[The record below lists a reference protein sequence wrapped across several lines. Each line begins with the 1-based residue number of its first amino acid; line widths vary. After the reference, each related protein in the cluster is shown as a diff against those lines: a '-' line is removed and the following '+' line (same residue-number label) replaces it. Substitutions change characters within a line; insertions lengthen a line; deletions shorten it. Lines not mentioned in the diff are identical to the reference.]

1 MQDYLLKAT
10 AYDGLIRAYAVRSTK
25 MIEEMQRRQDSWA
38 TATAALGR
46 TMTIASMMGA
56 MLKNEQTLTAKV
68 EGNGPIGA
76 MIVDS
81 NAKGDVRGYVTNPHV
96 HFDLNEVGKLDVARA
111 VGVQGHLSIV
121 KDLGLKE
128 HFTGQVPLVSG
139 EISED
144 FTYYYAHSEQIPSA
158 IGAGVL
164 INPDHSV
171 KAAGGFIIQVM
182 PGAEDELIDELE
194 QQIAQFPPI
203 SQLVAEG
210 STPEE
215 ILSEL
220 LKQTTIKT
228 HETMPVQFKCKCS
241 VERIERAIAGLGEL
255 EIKKMIEEDGGAEAT
270 CHFCNERYNLSIE
283 DLQEIINEQIN

>member
-1 MQDYLLKAT
+1 MEDYLIKAT
-10 AYDGLIRAYAVRSTK
+10 AYNGAIRAYAVRSTK
-25 MIEEMQRRQDSWA
+25 MIEEVQRRQDSWA

-56 MLKNEQTLTAKV
+56 MLKNEQTLTAKI

-76 MIVDS
+76 IIADS
-81 NAKGDVRGYVTNPHV
+81 NASGDVRGYVTNPHV

-111 VGVQGHLSIV
+111 VGVQGNLSIV
-121 KDLGLKE
+121 KDLGLKD

-144 FTYYYAHSEQIPSA
+144 FTYYYAHSEQVPSA

-171 KAAGGFIIQVM
+171 KASGGFIVQVM
-182 PGAEDELIDELE
+182 PGADDELIEELE
-194 QQIAQFPPI
+194 QQISQFPPI

-215 ILSEL
+215 MLETLFQRTSVKI
-220 LKQTTIKT
+220 
-228 HETMPVQFKCKCS
+228 HENMPVQFKCKCS
-241 VERIERAIAGLGEL
+241 QERIERAIAGLGEL
-255 EIKKMIEEDGGAEAT
+255 EIKKMIDEDGGAEAT
-270 CHFCNERYNLSIE
+270 CHFCNEQYNLSVN
-283 DLQEIINEQIN
+283 DLQRIISEA